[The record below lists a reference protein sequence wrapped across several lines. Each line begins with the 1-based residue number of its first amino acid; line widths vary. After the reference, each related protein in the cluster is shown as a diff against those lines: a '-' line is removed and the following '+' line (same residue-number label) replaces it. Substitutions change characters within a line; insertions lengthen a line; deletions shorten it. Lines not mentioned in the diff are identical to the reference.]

1 MRNILVIEQ
10 DCVYV
15 FVSVSPT
22 QKQLCRARCCFLSSV
37 KRHLKVQSANT
48 VWLMLLLLLFFFCYI
63 CYYHYY
69 LSKDVIC
76 RVVSLSFSY
85 TRYTERKN
93 YYWYKNEKRKGEK
106 RTEKK
111 RRRDELQRKERRT
124 VEKLWNEQ
132 WGETRRQNVTRK
144 WMEKRDIEEGR
155 DERIDKERRKE

>member
-111 RRRDELQRKERRT
+111 KKKRWITKKGEENCGEMKWAMRRDKETKWNKKMNGKERYRG
-124 VEKLWNEQ
+124 
-132 WGETRRQNVTRK
+132 GERWEDR
-144 WMEKRDIEEGR
+144 
-155 DERIDKERRKE
+155 